1 MGEEVGAL
9 VPTPNPTPT
18 LFVPA
23 DMRPGLRAVAGDKA
37 AVYGDGC
44 HLDAGSVHAKECI
57 YGDAG
62 TTRVV
67 LFGDSHAAQ
76 WFPALLGWEFEWGRK
91 FARGCAS

>member
-1 MGEEVGAL
+1 M
-9 VPTPNPTPT
+9 
-18 LFVPA
+18 
-23 DMRPGLRAVAGDKA
+23 
-37 AVYGDGC
+37 
-44 HLDAGSVHAKECI
+44 DAGSVHAKECI

>member
-1 MGEEVGAL
+1 MHVGEEVGAL

-23 DMRPGLRAVAGDKA
+23 DMRPGLRAVAGDQA
-37 AVYGDGC
+37 AVCGDGC

-67 LFGDSHAAQ
+67 LFGDSHAAH
-76 WFPALLGWEFEWGRK
+76 WFPALLGWEFEWG
-91 FARGCAS
+91 CAS